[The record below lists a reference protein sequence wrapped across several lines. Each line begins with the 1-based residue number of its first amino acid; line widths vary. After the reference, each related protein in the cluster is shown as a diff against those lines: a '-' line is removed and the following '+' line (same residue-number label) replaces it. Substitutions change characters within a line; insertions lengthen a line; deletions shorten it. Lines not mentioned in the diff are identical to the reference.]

1 MSLKN
6 ADPEVTKYIEN
17 SEDFAKPILS
27 HIRELVHKNCPDVI
41 ESIKWGIPHFTYE
54 KDYLCVMTAYKNHC
68 SLAFMKG
75 ELMSDPRF
83 AGDKDVKASR
93 RFMGKITSMS
103 DLPSDEELAGFI
115 KEVMD
120 LNERGIKLD
129 KPAKAAP
136 NSKSMETPEYFLE
149 ALSANPAAKQ
159 FFENQSPSFRKNYI
173 VWLESAKTDATR
185 QQRVDE
191 ALEWITEGKGRFWKY
206 EK

>member
-6 ADPEVTKYIEN
+6 VDPAVTEYIEN
-17 SEDFAKPILS
+17 AEDFARPILS

-68 SLAFMKG
+68 SLSFIKG

-83 AGDKDVKASR
+83 ADDKTVKASQ
-93 RFMGKITSMS
+93 RFMGKITSVS

-120 LNERGIKLD
+120 LNERGVKLD
-129 KPAKAAP
+129 KAPKAAS
-136 NSKSMETPEYFLE
+136 NSEPMETPDYFRE
-149 ALSANPAAKQ
+149 ALSTNPAAEQ
-159 FFENQSPSFRKNYI
+159 VFESQSHSFRKNYI
-173 VWLESAKTDATR
+173 QWLESAKTDATR
-185 QQRVDE
+185 QRRMDE
-191 ALEWITEGKGRFWKY
+191 ALGWIAEGKGRFWKY